1 MQRRWRRQGPSPV
14 LRPWHLWGPHP
25 VQYDFWTL
33 VLRRCCIPIGS
44 MIPIELSTRMTSAT
58 VSVDVPGLHKG
69 LHQALQDLQADL
81 NLSWSVMC

>member
-1 MQRRWRRQGPSPV
+1 
-14 LRPWHLWGPHP
+14 
-25 VQYDFWTL
+25 
-33 VLRRCCIPIGS
+33 